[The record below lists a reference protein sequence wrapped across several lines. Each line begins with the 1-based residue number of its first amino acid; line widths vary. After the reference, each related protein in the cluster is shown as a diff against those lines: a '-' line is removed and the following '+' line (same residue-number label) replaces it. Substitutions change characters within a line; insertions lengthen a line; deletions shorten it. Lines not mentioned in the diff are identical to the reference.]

1 MTILET
7 RTRSDTATTR
17 GLLTCGVIAGP
28 VFVAAAIAQ
37 ILTRDGFDLRRHP
50 LSLLSVG
57 EHGWIQV
64 TNFILAGILSIL
76 FSMGMARVLTDGPGS
91 RWGPRFCALFGIGL
105 VIGGIFKADPAL
117 GFPVGAPEGYPSHLT
132 SHAMV
137 HAFAP
142 PLAFL
147 SLIGGLLVIAR
158 RFAAEGLRRTAVLQP
173 DCRRSLFGA
182 ERASRT
188 RLQHPPLR
196 RRRRGV
202 RLCGWLCPLFAASA
216 QGLIATRMSRRI
228 EESTRCSKFR

>member
-28 VFVAAAIAQ
+28 LFVATAIVQ

-64 TNFILAGILSIL
+64 TNFVLAGILSIL
-76 FSMGMARVLTDGPGS
+76 FSIGMARMLTDGPGS

-117 GFPVGAPEGYPSHLT
+117 GFPVGAPEGYPSHLS

-158 RFAAEGLRRTAVLQP
+158 RFAAEGLRRTATFSRIAAAVCLVLSVP
-173 DCRRSLFGA
+173 VGPGFS
-182 ERASRT
+182 
-188 RLQHPPLR
+188 
-196 RRRRGV
+196 V
-202 RLCGWLCPLFAASA
+202 RLFVAVAVAFACVAGYA
-216 QGLIATRMSRRI
+216 LYLLRQLRA
-228 EESTRCSKFR
+228 

>member
-28 VFVAAAIAQ
+28 VFVAAAIVQ

-64 TNFILAGILSIL
+64 TNFVLAGILSIL
-76 FSMGMARVLTDGPGS
+76 FSIGMARVLTDGPGS

-117 GFPVGAPEGYPSHLT
+117 GFPVGAPEGYPSHLS

-158 RFAAEGLRRTAVLQP
+158 RFAAEGLRRTATFSRIAAAVCLVLSVP
-173 DCRRSLFGA
+173 VGPGFS
-182 ERASRT
+182 
-188 RLQHPPLR
+188 
-196 RRRRGV
+196 V
-202 RLCGWLCPLFAASA
+202 RLFVAVAVAFACVAGYA
-216 QGLIATRMSRRI
+216 LYLLRQLRA
-228 EESTRCSKFR
+228 

>member
-7 RTRSDTATTR
+7 HTRSDTATTR

-28 VFVAAAIAQ
+28 LFVATAIAQ

-105 VIGGIFKADPAL
+105 VIGGIFTADPAL

-132 SHAMV
+132 SHAIV

-158 RFAAEGLRRTAVLQP
+158 RFAAEGLRRTAVV
-173 DCRRSLFGA
+173 
-182 ERASRT
+182 SRIAAAVC
-188 RLQHPPLR
+188 LVLSVPVGP
-196 RRRRGV
+196 GFSV
-202 RLCGWLCPLFAASA
+202 RLFIAVAVAFACVAGYA
-216 QGLIATRMSRRI
+216 LYLLRQLRA
-228 EESTRCSKFR
+228 

>member
-7 RTRSDTATTR
+7 RTRSDTAKTR

-28 VFVAAAIAQ
+28 VFVAAAIVQ

-64 TNFILAGILSIL
+64 TNFVLAGILSIL
-76 FSMGMARVLTDGPGS
+76 FSIGMARMLTDGPGS

-117 GFPVGAPEGYPSHLT
+117 GFPVGAPEGYPSHLS

-158 RFAAEGLRRTAVLQP
+158 RFAAEGLRRTATFSRIAAAVCLVLSVP
-173 DCRRSLFGA
+173 VGPGFS
-182 ERASRT
+182 
-188 RLQHPPLR
+188 
-196 RRRRGV
+196 V
-202 RLCGWLCPLFAASA
+202 RLFVAVAVAFACVAGYA
-216 QGLIATRMSRRI
+216 LYLLRQLRA
-228 EESTRCSKFR
+228 

>member
-7 RTRSDTATTR
+7 HTRSDTATTR

-28 VFVAAAIAQ
+28 LFVATAIAQ

-105 VIGGIFKADPAL
+105 VIGGIFTADPAL
-117 GFPVGAPEGYPSHLT
+117 GFPVGAPEGYPPHLT
-132 SHAMV
+132 SHAIV

-158 RFAAEGLRRTAVLQP
+158 RFAAEGLRRTAVV
-173 DCRRSLFGA
+173 
-182 ERASRT
+182 SRIAAAVC
-188 RLQHPPLR
+188 LVLSVPVGP
-196 RRRRGV
+196 GFSV
-202 RLCGWLCPLFAASA
+202 RLFIAVAVAFACVAGYA
-216 QGLIATRMSRRI
+216 LYLLRQLRA
-228 EESTRCSKFR
+228 

>member
-7 RTRSDTATTR
+7 HTRSDTATTR

-28 VFVAAAIAQ
+28 LFVATAIAQ

-105 VIGGIFKADPAL
+105 VIGGIFTADPAL
-117 GFPVGAPEGYPSHLT
+117 GFPVGAPDGYPSHLT
-132 SHAMV
+132 SHAIV

-158 RFAAEGLRRTAVLQP
+158 RFAAEGLRRTAVVSRIVAAVCLVLSVP
-173 DCRRSLFGA
+173 VGPGFSIRLFVAVAVAFACVAGYA
-182 ERASRT
+182 LYLLRQLRA
-188 RLQHPPLR
+188 
-196 RRRRGV
+196 
-202 RLCGWLCPLFAASA
+202 
-216 QGLIATRMSRRI
+216 
-228 EESTRCSKFR
+228 

>member
-7 RTRSDTATTR
+7 RTGSDTATTR

-28 VFVAAAIAQ
+28 LFLATAIAQ

-158 RFAAEGLRRTAVLQP
+158 RFAAEGLRRTAVLSRIAAAVCLVLSVP
-173 DCRRSLFGA
+173 VGPGFSIRLFVAVAVAFACVAGYA
-182 ERASRT
+182 LYLLRQIRA
-188 RLQHPPLR
+188 
-196 RRRRGV
+196 
-202 RLCGWLCPLFAASA
+202 
-216 QGLIATRMSRRI
+216 
-228 EESTRCSKFR
+228 

>member
-1 MTILET
+1 MTILQSRT
-7 RTRSDTATTR
+7 RTSTGTTR

-28 VFVAAAIAQ
+28 LFVATAIAQ
-37 ILTRDGFDLRRHP
+37 ILTREGFDLRRHP

-76 FSMGMARVLTDGPGS
+76 FSVGMARVLTDGPGS
-91 RWGPRFCALFGIGL
+91 RWGPRFFAFFGIGL

-117 GFPVGAPEGYPSHLT
+117 GFPAGAPEGYPSHLT
-132 SHAMV
+132 GHAMV

-158 RFAAEGLRRTAVLQP
+158 RFAAEGLRRTAV
-173 DCRRSLFGA
+173 F
-182 ERASRT
+182 SRIAAAVC
-188 RLQHPPLR
+188 LVLSVPVGP
-196 RRRRGV
+196 GFSV
-202 RLCGWLCPLFAASA
+202 RLFVAVTVAFACVAGYA
-216 QGLIATRMSRRI
+216 LYLLRQLRA
-228 EESTRCSKFR
+228 

>member
-158 RFAAEGLRRTAVLQP
+158 RFAVEGLRRTAVV
-173 DCRRSLFGA
+173 
-182 ERASRT
+182 SRVAAAVC
-188 RLQHPPLR
+188 LVLSVPVGP
-196 RRRRGV
+196 GFSV
-202 RLCGWLCPLFAASA
+202 RLFVAVAVAFACVAGYA
-216 QGLIATRMSRRI
+216 LYLLRQLKA
-228 EESTRCSKFR
+228 

>member
-1 MTILET
+1 
-7 RTRSDTATTR
+7 
-17 GLLTCGVIAGP
+17 VIAGP
-28 VFVAAAIAQ
+28 LFVATATAQ

-64 TNFILAGILSIL
+64 TNFILAGILSIF
-76 FSMGMARVLTDGPGS
+76 FSMGMARVLSDGPGS

-105 VIGGIFKADPAL
+105 VVGGVFKADPAL
-117 GFPVGAPEGYPSHLT
+117 GFPIGAPEGYPSNLT

-158 RFAAEGLRRTAVLQP
+158 RFAAEGLRRTAAISRIAAAVCLVLSVP
-173 DCRRSLFGA
+173 VGPGFS
-182 ERASRT
+182 
-188 RLQHPPLR
+188 
-196 RRRRGV
+196 V
-202 RLCGWLCPLFAASA
+202 RLFVAVAVAFACVAGYA
-216 QGLIATRMSRRI
+216 LYLLRQLKA
-228 EESTRCSKFR
+228 

>member
-7 RTRSDTATTR
+7 HTSSDTATTR

-28 VFVAAAIAQ
+28 LFVATAIAQ

-105 VIGGIFKADPAL
+105 VIGGIFTADPAL

-132 SHAMV
+132 SHAIV

-158 RFAAEGLRRTAVLQP
+158 RFAAEGLRRTAVVSRIAAAVCLVLSVP
-173 DCRRSLFGA
+173 VGPGFSIRLFVAVAVAFACVAGYA
-182 ERASRT
+182 LYLLRQLRA
-188 RLQHPPLR
+188 
-196 RRRRGV
+196 
-202 RLCGWLCPLFAASA
+202 
-216 QGLIATRMSRRI
+216 
-228 EESTRCSKFR
+228 

>member
-7 RTRSDTATTR
+7 RTRSDTAKTR

-28 VFVAAAIAQ
+28 VFVAAAIVQ

-64 TNFILAGILSIL
+64 TNFVLAGILSIL
-76 FSMGMARVLTDGPGS
+76 FSIGMARLLTDGPGS

-117 GFPVGAPEGYPSHLT
+117 GFPVGAPEGYPSHLS

-158 RFAAEGLRRTAVLQP
+158 RFAAEGLRRTATFSRIAAAVCLVLSVP
-173 DCRRSLFGA
+173 VGPGFS
-182 ERASRT
+182 
-188 RLQHPPLR
+188 
-196 RRRRGV
+196 V
-202 RLCGWLCPLFAASA
+202 RLFVAVAVAFACVAGYA
-216 QGLIATRMSRRI
+216 LYLLRQLRA
-228 EESTRCSKFR
+228 

>member
-7 RTRSDTATTR
+7 HTRSDTATTR

-28 VFVAAAIAQ
+28 LFVATAIAQ

-105 VIGGIFKADPAL
+105 VIGGIFTADPAL

-132 SHAMV
+132 SHAIV

-158 RFAAEGLRRTAVLQP
+158 RFAVEGLRRTAVV
-173 DCRRSLFGA
+173 
-182 ERASRT
+182 SRVAAAVC
-188 RLQHPPLR
+188 LVLSVPVGP
-196 RRRRGV
+196 GFSV
-202 RLCGWLCPLFAASA
+202 RLFVAVALAFACVAGYA
-216 QGLIATRMSRRI
+216 LYLLRQLRA
-228 EESTRCSKFR
+228 

>member
-7 RTRSDTATTR
+7 HTRSDTATTR

-28 VFVAAAIAQ
+28 LFVATAIAQ

-105 VIGGIFKADPAL
+105 VIGGIFTADPAL

-132 SHAMV
+132 S
-137 HAFAP
+137 
-142 PLAFL
+142 
-147 SLIGGLLVIAR
+147 GLLVIAR
-158 RFAAEGLRRTAVLQP
+158 RFAAEGLRRTAVVSRIAAAVCLVLSVP
-173 DCRRSLFGA
+173 VGPGFSIRLFVAVAVAFACVAGYA
-182 ERASRT
+182 LYLLRQLRA
-188 RLQHPPLR
+188 
-196 RRRRGV
+196 
-202 RLCGWLCPLFAASA
+202 
-216 QGLIATRMSRRI
+216 
-228 EESTRCSKFR
+228 